1 MIEEI
6 ENILNK
12 FEGNS
17 TPWGDKLTPTATKE
31 LKTMLEE
38 LWRQAYHKGCVDTY
52 NNPEA
57 DYS

>member
-1 MIEEI
+1 MNEKIDI
-6 ENILNK
+6 TDIILYLLEHPN
-12 FEGNS
+12 
-17 TPWGDKLTPTATKE
+17 TWTTAK

-38 LWRQAYHKGCVDTY
+38 LWKQAYHKGCVDTY